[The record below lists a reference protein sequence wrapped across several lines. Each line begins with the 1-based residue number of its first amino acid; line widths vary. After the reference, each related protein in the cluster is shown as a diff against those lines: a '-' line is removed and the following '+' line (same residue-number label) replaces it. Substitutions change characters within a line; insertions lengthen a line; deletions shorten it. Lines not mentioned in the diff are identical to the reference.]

1 MPIFQSPCMK
11 GVLTFITEKSMH
23 MSGISQINQINLAE
37 CIGDGWV
44 VLNKSPLISNSFFY
58 TKQFVFVKINI
69 EIFWVFFL
77 SEALIC
83 IC

>member
-44 VLNKSPLISNSFFY
+44 VLNKSPLICNS
-58 TKQFVFVKINI
+58 II
-69 EIFWVFFL
+69 L
-77 SEALIC
+77 SEAIRKN
-83 IC
+83 